1 MLART
6 CVFSKQSFPT
16 GLCGHH
22 TLSGVNPYKWMAPL
36 LPKLRGH
43 FAEFLHHDYLDLLSI
58 LYLTTC
64 VGLGYG
70 QLATSRRCFSWQH
83 RITCFPIRVRIVS
96 HPQRVTDL
104 PITRPT
110 HLHRDNHRPAQATF
124 LRHTSR
130 SPPQFGFTAAHHTSP
145 EGSMRILV
153 CLALLVRPLTVH
165 YRYGNINPLSIDY
178 ACRPRL
184 RSRLTQG
191 RLA

>member
-22 TLSGVNPYKWMAPL
+22 TLSEQSPNRRMAPL

-43 FAEFLHHDYLDLLSI
+43 FAEFLHHNYLDLLSI

-70 QLATSRRCFSWQH
+70 QLATSRRCFSRQH

-96 HPQRVTDL
+96 HPKPQTLHKGRATY
-104 PITRPT
+104 
-110 HLHRDNHRPAQATF
+110 LHRDNHRPAQATF

-130 SPPQFGFTAAHHTSP
+130 SPPESGFAATTTPHPKDPCSL
-145 EGSMRILV
+145 G
-153 CLALLVRPLTVH
+153 LLSTTR
-165 YRYGNINPLSIDY
+165 
-178 ACRPRL
+178 
-184 RSRLTQG
+184 
-191 RLA
+191 